1 MKSDEE
7 MAQMVAERLAAV
19 RSIGYCVSYLGV
31 PVEVEMAIK
40 ACVPVGAHLSEAPS
54 GGAMLLGLSPM
65 LFGWN
70 VETFAAM
77 CDFES
82 QEHEMMAVT
91 SLSAEYESDGYN
103 ETFRTVLQGAS
114 CVIGRASKAL
124 EKACQSLG
132 IGALP
137 AGGPVGKLDC
147 HIGGVAESCTEY
159 AATIQ
164 HLPSQVSDFQF
175 RAGACSEDVVTLNGK
190 RITSDMGSFPLFN
203 EDVCTVG
210 ARVFVFLLPSDT

>member
-7 MAQMVAERLAAV
+7 MIRMVAERLAAV
-19 RSIGYCVSYLGV
+19 KSIGHCASDLGL
-31 PVEVEMAIK
+31 PVAIH
-40 ACVPVGAHLSEAPS
+40 ACMPVGAHAGEAPS
-54 GGAMLLGLSPM
+54 GGAMLLGLSPV

-77 CDFES
+77 CHFEN

-103 ETFRTVLQGAS
+103 EMFRTVLQGTS

-124 EKACQSLG
+124 ERSCQSLG
-132 IGALP
+132 IGAP
-137 AGGPVGKLDC
+137 PIGCTVGRLDC
-147 HIGGVAESCTEY
+147 HIGGVAGSCTEY

-175 RAGACSEDVVTLNGK
+175 RAGACSDDVVTVNGK
-190 RITSDMGSFPLFN
+190 RITGDMGSFPLFN